1 MRETNNPIP
10 VQTRITL
17 GYKEIMDNTTTLS
30 GFSFFDGLQ
39 LLFIGLKLTGAVTW
53 SWWLVAS
60 PFLTLLALGF
70 LSPLVFHL
78 VQLARRS

>member
-1 MRETNNPIP
+1 MR
-10 VQTRITL
+10 
-17 GYKEIMDNTTTLS
+17 YKEIMDNTTALSS

-39 LLFIGLKLTGAVTW
+39 LLFIGLKLTGAITW
-53 SWWLVAS
+53 SWLAVLS
-60 PFLTLLALGF
+60 PVLGVTALAF